1 MTIAELIDGYFRTVG
16 QNETTLVSTVDDPPK
31 HRLGVTKDALG
42 TSGGRGL
49 GCLSF
54 NVVSGPSEDEH
65 VLVQGK
71 RTDDGGGEFYIGLK
85 EPNSPS
91 KDEAMKDALIVTN
104 ERGFEFRL
112 PISAPNLTG
121 GQVSE
126 QFNSTMKHPNG
137 YIWFTMQ
144 GDGNLVCYKNRI
156 KYDYTTGVPYWSTGT
171 VVHEEK

>member
-1 MTIAELIDGYFRTVG
+1 MTIAELIDGYFRTAG

-91 KDEAMKDALIVTN
+91 KDEAMKDVLIVTN
-104 ERGFEFRL
+104 ERGFEFKL
-112 PISAPNLTG
+112 PISAPNLGADG
-121 GQVSE
+121 GDYQHV
-126 QFNSTMKHPNG
+126 MKHPNG
-137 YIWFTMQ
+137 IIWLSIQ
-144 GDGNLVCYKNRI
+144 GDGNFVAYKNRV
-156 KYDYTTGVPYWSTGT
+156 KHDYSTGEAYWASNT
-171 VVHEEK
+171 VVN